1 MKQKEKIRV
10 PKEDKSIKRENY
22 KWNGESNYFRWKML
36 QRITTHMNLWEGREK
51 TSYISLSLIVN
62 SIIY

>member
-1 MKQKEKIRV
+1 MKRKEKIRV

-51 TSYISLSLIVN
+51 TSVI
-62 SIIY
+62 